1 MLYYKSKLKKY
12 SRILRANQT
21 DAELLL
27 WSRLRR
33 KQLCNVQFYRQ
44 KPLGKYIVDFYAPS
58 KGLVIEVDG
67 GQHFE
72 EKHLR
77 YDKKRTH
84 FLMEVGLKV
93 LRFDN
98 PQVLQSIEE
107 VMEVVLK
114 ELCG

>member
-1 MLYYKSKLKKY
+1 MLYYNLKLKK
-12 SRILRANQT
+12 RARVLRCHQT
-21 DAELLL
+21 DAERLL

-33 KQLCNVQFYRQ
+33 KQMASIQFYRQ
-44 KPLGKYIVDFYAPS
+44 KPIGEYIVDFYAPS
-58 KGLVIEVDG
+58 KKLVIEVDG

-72 EKHLR
+72 KKHLQ

-84 FLMEVGLKV
+84 FLMELGLKV

-98 PQVLQSIEE
+98 IQVLQSIEE